1 MNTLTKLKSNLATD
15 VSFADGKMIVSLQD
29 GREVS
34 IPLEWFSSLREASE
48 IELNNW
54 RLIGGG
60 EGIHWEDLDEDLL
73 VSELIS

>member
-48 IELNNW
+48 SELNNW

>member
-1 MNTLTKLKSNLATD
+1 
-15 VSFADGKMIVSLQD
+15 MIVSLQD

-48 IELNNW
+48 PELNNW